1 MKAIS
6 RRSLAVV
13 CAGLLTVALVALA
26 QDTGAGSFDALV
38 SIRELM
44 EQTITP
50 ATDQL
55 WSAYQEPSTAEEWKK
70 MENASVTLLAAA
82 SLTAMGGTGPMD
94 KEWARQPAWQA
105 FNRALIEAGKAAL
118 VASRNKDQEAL
129 LAAGDL
135 LLPPC
140 EGCHQAYLPG
150 AVAGP

>member
-1 MKAIS
+1 
-6 RRSLAVV
+6 
-13 CAGLLTVALVALA
+13 
-26 QDTGAGSFDALV
+26 
-38 SIRELM
+38 M
-44 EQTITP
+44 EQTIAP

-55 WSAYQEPSTAEEWKK
+55 WSAYREPSTPEEWKQ
-70 MENASVTLLAAA
+70 MENASITLLAAT

-94 KEWARQPAWQA
+94 NNWAKQPAWQA

-140 EGCHQAYLPG
+140 EGCHLQFNPALANPQ
-150 AVAGP
+150 